1 MRNTFHRLAVALFV
15 AMVPSYGWTW
25 GSQGHQIIAT
35 IAQSQLTPAARKE
48 VDRLLALEP
57 GATLESVSTW
67 ADEHRNPATAA
78 WHYVNMPRGNCV
90 YEAQRDCP
98 DGRCV
103 VEAIQKQSDILQS
116 SVSDDKK
123 LLALK
128 YLVHFV
134 GDVHQPLHAGYADDR
149 GGNTYQLQAFMRGSN
164 LHAFWDTGL
173 IQNLNEGV
181 DAVATRLS
189 STATPNRTAKPW
201 NAAQAAQES
210 CEIVSTDGFYPERLV
225 GVDYIRKYTPVMESR
240 FKASGERLAEL
251 LNRLLK

>member
-1 MRNTFHRLAVALFV
+1 MRKTFLRLSIALLVAI
-15 AMVPSYGWTW
+15 APSYGWTW

-48 VDRLLALEP
+48 VDRLLALVL

-78 WHYVNMPRGNCV
+78 WHYINMPRGNCV
-90 YEAQRDCP
+90 YEAERDCP

-103 VEAIQKQSDILQS
+103 VEAIQRQADILQS
-116 SVSDDKK
+116 SASDDKK

-149 GGNTYQLQAFMRGSN
+149 GGNTYQL
-164 LHAFWDTGL
+164 
-173 IQNLNEGV
+173 
-181 DAVATRLS
+181 
-189 STATPNRTAKPW
+189 AKT
-201 NAAQAAQES
+201 N
-210 CEIVSTDGFYPERLV
+210 
-225 GVDYIRKYTPVMESR
+225 
-240 FKASGERLAEL
+240 
-251 LNRLLK
+251 

>member
-1 MRNTFHRLAVALFV
+1 MRNTFLQLAIALLV

-35 IAQSQLTPAARKE
+35 IAQSQLTSTARKE
-48 VDRLLALEP
+48 VERLLALEP

-90 YEAQRDCP
+90 YESQRDCP

-103 VEAIQKQSDILQS
+103 VEAIQKQTDVLQS
-116 SVSDDKK
+116 SASDDKK

-173 IQNLNEGV
+173 IRNLNEEV
-181 DAVATRLS
+181 DVVAKRLGTTSTSYQS
-189 STATPNRTAKPW
+189 SNPW
-201 NAAQAAQES
+201 SAAQAAQES
-210 CEIVSTDGFYPERLV
+210 CEIVGKDGFYPERLV

-240 FKASGERLAEL
+240 LKVSGERLAEL

>member
-1 MRNTFHRLAVALFV
+1 MRNTFHRLAIALLV
-15 AMVPSYGWTW
+15 VMVPSYGWTW
-25 GSQGHQIIAT
+25 GSQGHQIIAI
-35 IAQSQLTPAARKE
+35 IAQSQLTPVARKE

-57 GATLESVSTW
+57 GATIESVSTW

-78 WHYVNMPRGNCV
+78 WHYVNLPRGNCM

-103 VEAIQKQSDILQS
+103 VEAIQKQTDVLQS
-116 SVSDDKK
+116 SASDDKK

-134 GDVHQPLHAGYADDR
+134 GDVHQPLHAGYTDDR
-149 GGNTYQLQAFMRGSN
+149 GGNTYQLQVFMRGSN

-173 IQNLNEGV
+173 IRNLNEEVDGV
-181 DAVATRLS
+181 AKRLGTTSTSYQAS
-189 STATPNRTAKPW
+189 SPW
-201 NAAQAAQES
+201 SAAQAAQES

-225 GVDYIRKYTPVMESR
+225 GMDYIQKYTPVMESR
-240 FKASGERLAEL
+240 LKVSGERLAEL

>member
-1 MRNTFHRLAVALFV
+1 MRNTFRRLAIALLV

-35 IAQSQLTPAARKE
+35 IAQSQLTPATRKE

-57 GATLESVSTW
+57 VATLESVSTW

-103 VEAIQKQSDILQS
+103 VEAIQKQADILQS
-116 SVSDDKK
+116 SASDDKK

-181 DAVATRLS
+181 GAVAKRLS
-189 STATPNRTAKPW
+189 STSTPIQLSRPW
-201 NAAQAAQES
+201 SAAQAAQES
-210 CEIVSTDGFYPERLV
+210 CKIVSTDGFYPERLV
-225 GVDYIRKYTPVMESR
+225 GMDYIRKYTPVMESR
-240 FKASGERLAEL
+240 LRISGDRLAEL
-251 LNRLLK
+251 LNRTLK

>member
-1 MRNTFHRLAVALFV
+1 MRIAFLQLAIALLV
-15 AMVPSYGWTW
+15 AMVPSYGWSW

-35 IAQSQLTPAARKE
+35 IAQTQLTPTARRE

-57 GATLESVSTW
+57 GATLESLSTW

-103 VEAIQKQSDILQS
+103 VEAIQKQSEILQS
-116 SVSDDKK
+116 SASDDKK

-173 IQNLNEGV
+173 IRNLNEEV
-181 DAVATRLS
+181 DVIAKRLGTTSTSNQS
-189 STATPNRTAKPW
+189 SNPW
-201 NAAQAAQES
+201 SAAQAAQES

-240 FKASGERLAEL
+240 LKVSGERLAEM